1 MAPRS
6 PKRLASRISRRHT
19 RSLALLASESGF
31 RFVTREV
38 AETVHAEMLAQFGG
52 LDGIGNP
59 GGLESALA
67 RPAQMISYGAEG
79 RPGAL
84 AAGLAF
90 SLIKNHPFLDG
101 NKRTGFV
108 VMLAFLEVNGW
119 DFDAD
124 EEDIVNIF
132 VDLAAGN
139 LSENEFTDWVLAHTV
154 KSAHAS

>member
-1 MAPRS
+1 MAHRS
-6 PKRLASRISRRHT
+6 PKRLASRIARRHT
-19 RSLALLASESGF
+19 RSLALLASESGI

-38 AETVHAEMLAQFGG
+38 AEVIHAEMLAQFGG
-52 LDGIGNP
+52 PEGMNNP

-67 RPAQMISYGAEG
+67 RPAQMISYGEET

-90 SLIKNHPFLDG
+90 SIVKNHPFVDG

-108 VMLAFLEVNGW
+108 LMVAFLEVNGC
-119 DFDAD
+119 DFDAE

-132 VDLAAGN
+132 VDLAAGT
-139 LSENEFTDWVLAHTV
+139 LSENEFTDWVLEHTE
-154 KSAHAS
+154 KSPRR

>member
-1 MAPRS
+1 
-6 PKRLASRISRRHT
+6 
-19 RSLALLASESGF
+19 
-31 RFVTREV
+31 
-38 AETVHAEMLAQFGG
+38 MLGQFGG

-79 RPGAL
+79 RAGAL

-90 SLIKNHPFLDG
+90 SLVKNHPFLDG

-108 VMLAFLEVNGW
+108 VMLAFLEVNRW

-154 KSAHAS
+154 KSARAG